1 MMDPLPVS
9 RPKWEIFCQVVDNFG
24 DIGVC
29 WRLARD
35 LARRE
40 QGAVRLWVDDWTV
53 LARICPAA
61 AGMDPAV
68 GGTVDGVELR
78 QWTPAFVAS
87 VPGEIVIEAF
97 ACELPPTQLEA
108 MAAQAVAPVWI
119 NLEYLSAEDW
129 VAGCHGLA
137 SPHPRLALVKHFF
150 FPGFDANTGG
160 LLREPEL
167 LARRERFVTQPQG
180 RAAWRAARGLP
191 VAADDGLVVSLFAYE
206 QATVRAL
213 LRAWEQSARPVHVLV
228 PVSLILPDVAAALDC
243 AIPEVGARIERGAL
257 CVHVLPFTDQDGYDA
272 LLWACDLNFVR
283 GEDSFVRAQWAARPF
298 VWQIYPQTDTA
309 HHDKLDAFL
318 TRYLAGLPPAAAD
331 AQARFWRAWNDC
343 ADDGTTPAAA
353 WPAFADALPVL
364 AAHARVW
371 CEAQAALPDLAFRLT
386 KFCSHLRR
394 GAG

>member
-61 AGMDPAV
+61 AGVDPAV

-191 VAADDGLVVSLFAYE
+191 VAEDDGLVVSLFAYE
-206 QATVRAL
+206 QAAVRAL

-228 PVSLILPDVAAALDC
+228 PVSRILPDVAARGINLPSWHGLSDHTIQEIAQITRLC
-243 AIPEVGARIERGAL
+243 IE
-257 CVHVLPFTDQDGYDA
+257 
-272 LLWACDLNFVR
+272 
-283 GEDSFVRAQWAARPF
+283 
-298 VWQIYPQTDTA
+298 
-309 HHDKLDAFL
+309 
-318 TRYLAGLPPAAAD
+318 
-331 AQARFWRAWNDC
+331 
-343 ADDGTTPAAA
+343 
-353 WPAFADALPVL
+353 
-364 AAHARVW
+364 
-371 CEAQAALPDLAFRLT
+371 EA
-386 KFCSHLRR
+386 SE
-394 GAG
+394 

>member
-191 VAADDGLVVSLFAYE
+191 VAEDDGLVVSLFAYE
-206 QATVRAL
+206 QAAVRAL

-228 PVSLILPDVAAALDC
+228 PVSRILPDVAAALDC

-257 CVHVLPFTDQDGYDA
+257 CVHVLPFTDQDGYDE

-283 GEDSFVRAQWAARPF
+283 GEDSFVRAQWAGVPC
-298 VWQIYPQTDTA
+298 VWQIYPQDDDA
-309 HHDKLDAFL
+309 HFDKLEAFMA
-318 TRYLAGLPPAAAD
+318 RYLAGVAVREAEAFS
-331 AQARFWRAWNDC
+331 AFWRAWNGRGD
-343 ADDGTTPAAA
+343 PAAA
-353 WPAFADALPVL
+353 WPAFA
-364 AAHARVW
+364 
-371 CEAQAALPDLAFRLT
+371 AALPELHRRAVRWCDDLARQSDLVSRLT
-386 KFCSHLRR
+386 KFCSHIRAA
-394 GAG
+394 AG

>member
-1 MMDPLPVS
+1 MTDSAPAP

-35 LARRE
+35 LARRQ
-40 QGAVRLWVDDWTV
+40 QGAVRLWVDDWAV

-68 GGTVDGVELR
+68 GAKVDDVELR
-78 QWTPAFVAS
+78 QWTAAFVAFA
-87 VPGEIVIEAF
+87 PGEIVIEAF
-97 ACELPPTQLEA
+97 ACELPPAQLEA
-108 MAAQAVAPVWI
+108 MAAQPVPPVWI

-137 SPHPRLALVKHFF
+137 SPHPRLPLVKHFF
-150 FPGFDANTGG
+150 FPGFDADTGG
-160 LLREPEL
+160 LLREADL
-167 LARRERFVTQPQG
+167 LALRDRFVMQPQG

-191 VAADDGLVVSLFAYE
+191 GADDDALVVSLFAYE
-206 QATVRAL
+206 QPAVRAL
-213 LRAWEQSARPVHVLV
+213 LHAWEQSPRPVHVLV
-228 PVSLILPDVAAALDC
+228 PVSRILPDVAAALDC
-243 AIPEVGARIERGAL
+243 PMAEVGTRIERGAL
-257 CVHVLPFTDQDGYDA
+257 CVQVLPFTDQDGYDE

-298 VWQIYPQTDTA
+298 VWQIYPQTDAA
-309 HHDKLDAFL
+309 HHDKLEAFL
-318 TRYLAGLPPAAAD
+318 TRYLVGLPPAAAA

-353 WPAFADALPVL
+353 WPAFADALPML
-364 AAHARVW
+364 AAHAGAW
-371 CEAQAALPDLAFRLT
+371 CEAQAALPDLAHRLT
-386 KFCSHLRR
+386 KFCSHIQDR
-394 GAG
+394 AG